1 MPPKT
6 DIQKWETSILC
17 MDEDHFFDIIH
28 AYFGEIETPF
38 NKHKLLERLSSFLLN
53 VETRKS
59 IVDALNYEDLRLLS
73 CINYLKNPSVSIIA
87 YTFDI
92 HASKIRGKLINLEER
107 LLTYRENDDVNYMNV
122 HYSINPL
129 LLDALLP
136 FFGGASL
143 FLPCEKLEKPISIE
157 PLLTPVFFSSFYSYI
172 SNNND
177 VFKKDGTCKKKIT
190 DNLSAVFPEL
200 KSNEEIIE
208 LIFDCF
214 INLKLIK
221 KSENGIIIME
231 EHWKRFA
238 LLSHFEK
245 LIYMSIAR
253 AFCTPGYAINS
264 AQIFSELLGSLKEG
278 AWYDVEDLDIA
289 LFLILKKHFDSV
301 ESMNPDM
308 NYIIFNAFRH
318 SSSCEDGNIQLLSI
332 AERLGLLIRKKHLLM
347 VNEYFRKVQEDDKP
361 LLLSSTYEATVSQ
374 NASLNSLLSIL
385 PGMKIVK
392 SQTFA
397 TFEFNRQTCEKL
409 FQKEMDSKEIIEKLQ
424 CASKH
429 TIPQNIIASIEQ
441 WYKGYKSISLYLGFV
456 LCVDEKK
463 RKFFESGPP
472 LSDIVKKEISEGVYL
487 LNNSNIKEIN
497 KLLKKAGLDF
507 IFFNNKDY
515 KADLNL
521 VYASLEKDSK
531 VCEIES
537 KKELLDKLKKCED
550 ERLLQEE
557 KLIEKLEKEKIN
569 ENIKD
574 TLVGRI
580 KRRVILNEKQ
590 LDPATVNK
598 TVKEIRGLDFL
609 RKVKF
614 LEEAKL
620 QKHLLEITTND
631 KDVVVGYVE
640 TVWKNFKDNTI
651 VKIYND
657 MANSS
662 KIKYIDV
669 SQILKIKVVIQS
681 IFS

>member
-1 MPPKT
+1 MPQKI

-17 MDEDHFFDIIH
+17 MDEDYFFDIIH

-59 IVDALNYEDLRLLS
+59 IVNALNYEDLRLLS
-73 CINYLKNPSVSIIA
+73 CISYLKNPSVSIIA
-87 YTFDI
+87 YTFDT
-92 HASKIRGKLINLEER
+92 HASKIKGKLVNLEER
-107 LLTYRENDDVNYMNV
+107 LLIYRENDDVNYMNV
-122 HYSINPL
+122 QYSINPL
-129 LLDALLP
+129 LFDALRP
-136 FFGGASL
+136 FLGDSL
-143 FLPCEKLEKPISIE
+143 FLPCERLEKPISIE

-177 VFKKDGTCKKKIT
+177 VFKKDGTCKKKVT

-200 KSNEEIIE
+200 KGNKEIIE

-221 KSENGIIIME
+221 KSENGITIME

-245 LIYMSIAR
+245 LIYMSISR
-253 AFCTPGYAINS
+253 VFCTAGCAISS
-264 AQIFSELLGSLKEG
+264 AQIFSELLDNLKEG
-278 AWYDVEDLDIA
+278 AWYNIEDLDIA

-308 NYIIFNAFRH
+308 DYIFFNAFRH
-318 SSSCEDGNIQLLSI
+318 SSSYEDGNIQLLSI
-332 AERLGLLIRKKHLLM
+332 AEKLGLLIRKKHLLM
-347 VNEYFRKVQEDDKP
+347 LNEYFREVQEDEKP

-374 NASLNSLLSIL
+374 NASLNNLLSIL

-397 TFEFNRQTCEKL
+397 TFEFSRQTCERL

-424 CASKH
+424 YASKH
-429 TIPQNIIASIEQ
+429 TIPQNINASIEQ
-441 WYKGYKSISLYLGFV
+441 WYKAYKSVSLYSGFV

-463 RKFFESGPP
+463 RKFFESGTP
-472 LSDIVKKEISEGVYL
+472 LSDIVKKEISDGVYL
-487 LNNSNIKEIN
+487 LSNTNIKEIN
-497 KLLKKAGLDF
+497 NLLKKAGLDF
-507 IFFNNKDY
+507 IFFNNKDCRV
-515 KADLNL
+515 DLNL
-521 VYASLEKDSK
+521 VYASLENNNK
-531 VCEIES
+531 VCKTES
-537 KKELLDKLKKCED
+537 KKELLDKLKKCEG

-557 KLIEKLEKEKIN
+557 ELIEKLKKEKMD
-569 ENIKD
+569 ESVRD
-574 TLVGRI
+574 TLVDRI

-590 LDPATVNK
+590 LDPATVNR
-598 TVKEIRGLDFL
+598 TVREIRGLDFL

-620 QKHLLEITTND
+620 QKHLLEITIND

-640 TVWKNFKDNTI
+640 SVWKNFKDNTI
-651 VKIYND
+651 VRIDDD
-657 MANSS
+657 MTNSP

-669 SQILKIKVVIQS
+669 SQILKIKVVVQS